1 MLQFNVFS
9 QTLCSQYGSSTYT
22 LEVGVGSA
30 SGITTS
36 SQIGSSLPSGTY
48 MKVIGDFTI
57 NDNFYISNAVIK
69 VSPGKKILLA
79 SLSFWSAIS
88 FQLNNTKIFAC
99 GGLWKGIEMSLLNYV
114 EMTNCRIEDA
124 EIAINANDA
133 AFSSIHSDGNIFDR
147 NKIAINV
154 QATNCSYF
162 CFLPRISY
170 LYNNK
175 FWSTSALND
184 GSARGDVGIRIK
196 NVPYALAYNY
206 GNYLNYFKDL
216 KKGVEINGSYT
227 IFDVNQYFFDK
238 IEDKCVEFIGGEQ
251 LNVVASHFK
260 DIEYYGIDFLE
271 SKVLNCQASR
281 FELLNRDDA
290 ADPLKG
296 RFMVRIKDP
305 VAGNN
310 LTVINNNLTFL
321 RRQRNL
327 SRGIEIT
334 TAGFPV
340 DPILTALIGG
350 NYLEQYNFHP
360 SQGFQIGYSL
370 GVNLEGN
377 FIPGSSVTVEN
388 NTFDFNIPSSGN
400 VGSTTGINA
409 DFGNK
414 NGLKIIGNTY
424 ISGFAYYCRLD
435 GSTGSN
441 NEISDNVANRG
452 NFNILG
458 SSLLS
463 LRNFENTKICN
474 NTDNFASSVSFFFLG
489 QCQNLD
495 FRNNTTVGRDQRNL
509 WITNSGVIGTQ
520 YNKGN
525 QWISGPNLL
534 GAVVNPQVRHN
545 DPGLAR
551 FSLFTV
557 HTPQSTNS
565 NNSPFFPADV
575 FPNNNTF
582 FEGKPIN
589 PPISS
594 CLVQAAGLQTNS
606 EVDPQLDPAIANGT
620 YARLMN
626 NNAIT
631 FDGEMYLQ
639 KKIKKNNKLINDHPD
654 IKSFAQKHEFSN
666 IGKLVKLKQDVE
678 EAQII
683 DAIKLSKI
691 QALHRKI
698 ENLEEK
704 MKKYNKN
711 VRPTREVMKQQ
722 ITERLELSMAIQD
735 IYNEDKKEKKLKFK
749 KIKSDADNVI
759 STSLPEKYFK
769 EVYQI
774 YTDALSNDN
783 GQFTSEQ
790 RLILKKI
797 ASTCVTEGGKIV
809 YMARGFLSPTERQEA
824 LKSVET
830 CEARPKE
837 ELIETPP
844 YLQKTDEYLKKTVIL
859 YPNPS
864 KEILNINIP
873 SDLTAKV
880 DIYNVAGSL
889 TKTFNLGSGHNT
901 LKTELS
907 EGMYIAKVNL
917 SNGEVKAIK
926 FSVTH

>member
-1 MLQFNVFS
+1 
-9 QTLCSQYGSSTYT
+9 
-22 LEVGVGSA
+22 
-30 SGITTS
+30 
-36 SQIGSSLPSGTY
+36 
-48 MKVIGDFTI
+48 MKVVGDFTI

-69 VSPGKKILLA
+69 VSAGKKILL
-79 SLSFWSAIS
+79 SSPSYWSAM
-88 FQLNNTKIFAC
+88 FLQLNNTKIFAC
-99 GGLWKGIEMSLLNYV
+99 GSLWKGIEMSFLTAV
-114 EMTNCRIEDA
+114 EMTNCRVEDA
-124 EIAINANDA
+124 EVAINATDA
-133 AFSSIHSDGNIFDR
+133 AFASIHSDGNIFDR
-147 NKIAINV
+147 NKIGIKLETINNGWYV
-154 QATNCSYF
+154 LT
-162 CFLPRISY
+162 PRIGY
-170 LYNNK
+170 LYNTK

-184 GSARGDVGIRIK
+184 GSARGDVGIKIK
-196 NVPYALAYNY
+196 NVPYPLAYNY
-206 GNYLNYFKDL
+206 GNTYNFFKGL
-216 KKGVEINGSYT
+216 ENGIVMSGPGTTY
-227 IFDVNQYFFDK
+227 DVYGYFFDK
-238 IEDKCVEFIGGEQ
+238 IKDKCIEFTNGEQ
-251 LNVVASHFK
+251 LNVSGTSFR

-271 SKVLNCQASR
+271 SKVLNCQSNT
-281 FELLNRDDA
+281 FELYNRDDA

-305 VAGNN
+305 IAGNN
-310 LTVINNNLTFL
+310 LTVINNNLGFVG
-321 RRQRNL
+321 RQRNL

-340 DPILTALIGG
+340 DPILTALIAG
-350 NYLEQYNFHP
+350 NYLEQYNHHP
-360 SQGFQIGYSL
+360 SPGNQRGYSL
-370 GVNLEGN
+370 GINLEGN
-377 FIPGSSVTVEN
+377 FIPGSSVKLEN
-388 NTFDFNIPSSGN
+388 NTFDFNAYP
-400 VGSTTGINA
+400 VGITGATTGINA

-414 NGLKIIGNTY
+414 NGLKIIDNTF
-424 ISGFAYYCRLD
+424 ISGSAYFCRLG

-441 NEISDNVANRG
+441 NEISGNVANRG
-452 NFNILG
+452 DGNFLG
-458 SSLLS
+458 GSFLS
-463 LRNFENTKICN
+463 LENFENTKICN
-474 NTDNFASSVSFFFLG
+474 NTDNFASSVSFFFLR

-495 FRNNTTVGRDQRNL
+495 FRNNTTVGRDFRNL

-520 YNKGN
+520 FNKGN
-525 QWISGPNLL
+525 KWISGPNLL
-534 GAVVNPQVRHN
+534 GATVNPELRHN
-545 DPGLAR
+545 NPELAK

-565 NNSPFFPADV
+565 NNSPFFPVDV

-582 FEGKPIN
+582 FEGKVIN
-589 PPISS
+589 APNSS
-594 CLVQAAGLQTNS
+594 CLGQLAGLQTNP

-639 KKIKKNNKLINDHPD
+639 KKIKKNNKLINDHID

-666 IGKLVKLKQDVE
+666 IGKLAKLKQDVE
-678 EAQII
+678 EGQSI
-683 DAIKLSKI
+683 DAVKLSKI
-691 QALHRKI
+691 QALQKKI

-711 VRPTREVMKQQ
+711 VRPTHEVMKQQ
-722 ITERLELSMAIQD
+722 IAERLELSMAIQD

-759 STSLPEKYFK
+759 PTSLPEKYFK

-783 GQFTSEQ
+783 VQFTSEQ

-844 YLQKTDEYLKKTVIL
+844 YLQKNDEYLKTAVIL

-864 KEILNINIP
+864 KGILNINIP

-880 DIYNVAGSL
+880 DIFNVTGSL

-907 EGMYIAKVNL
+907 EGMYIAKINL
-917 SNGEVKAIK
+917 SNGEAKAIK
-926 FSVTH
+926 FSITH